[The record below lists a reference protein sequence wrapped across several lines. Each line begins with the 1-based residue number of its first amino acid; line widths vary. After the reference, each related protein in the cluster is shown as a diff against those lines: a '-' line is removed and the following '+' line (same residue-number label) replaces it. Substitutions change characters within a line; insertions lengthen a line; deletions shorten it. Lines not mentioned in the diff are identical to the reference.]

1 MKTNQS
7 RNKQR
12 KHTRKGYLLLEVVL
26 AMAIFSLAATG
37 FTLALQ
43 KAADASDMAARE
55 MQITRILASALDEAL
70 AVPVL
75 EEGEEEILDLEER
88 QVQIGTLYER
98 MEEMENQDGQLLQD
112 MWRITVTAYF
122 QQDGVEITRSAVTW
136 RYGRLYQ
143 P

>member
-1 MKTNQS
+1 MKVTSSMS
-7 RNKQR
+7 RPAR
-12 KHTRKGYLLLEVVL
+12 GYLLLEVVL
-26 AMAIFSLAATG
+26 AMGIFALAATG
-37 FTLALQ
+37 FTIALQ

-55 MQITRILASALDEAL
+55 MQVTRMLQSSLDA
-70 AVPVL
+70 AISIPVL
-75 EEGEEEILDLEER
+75 EEGEASEKLEER
-88 QVQIGTLYER
+88 AMEIVTKYEK

-122 QQDGVEITRSAVTW
+122 FQGNTEMSRTAVTW

>member
-1 MKTNQS
+1 MKMNRKTS
-7 RNKQR
+7 KLRQR
-12 KHTRKGYLLLEVVL
+12 TRKGYLLLEVVL

-75 EEGEEEILDLEER
+75 EEGEAVMELDER
-88 QVQIGTLYER
+88 QVDIQTVYER

-112 MWRITVTAYF
+112 MWRITVTAFYM
-122 QQDGVEITRSAVTW
+122 QDGAEMERSAVTL

>member
-1 MKTNQS
+1 MKVTPAMS
-7 RNKQR
+7 RPAR
-12 KHTRKGYLLLEVVL
+12 GYLLLEVVL
-26 AMAIFSLAATG
+26 AMGIFALAATG
-37 FTLALQ
+37 FTIALQ

-55 MQITRILASALDEAL
+55 MQVTRMLQSSLDA
-70 AVPVL
+70 AISIPVL
-75 EEGEEEILDLEER
+75 EEGEVSEKFEER
-88 QVQIGTLYER
+88 GMEIVTKYEK

-122 QQDGVEITRSAVTW
+122 LQGNTELSRTAVTW

>member
-1 MKTNQS
+1 MKVRPTM
-7 RNKQR
+7 
-12 KHTRKGYLLLEVVL
+12 TRPARGYLLLEVVL
-26 AMAIFSLAATG
+26 AMGIFALAATG
-37 FTLALQ
+37 FTIALQ

-55 MQITRILASALDEAL
+55 MQVTRMLQSSLDA
-70 AVPVL
+70 AISIPVL
-75 EEGEEEILDLEER
+75 EEGEASEKLEER
-88 QVQIGTLYER
+88 QMEVVTKYEK

-122 QQDGVEITRSAVTW
+122 LQGNTELSRTAVTW

>member
-1 MKTNQS
+1 MKTFS
-7 RNKQR
+7 KRAR
-12 KHTRKGYLLLEVVL
+12 SARGYLLLEVVL
-26 AMAIFSLAATG
+26 AMGIFALAATG
-37 FTLALQ
+37 YTVALQ

-55 MQITRILASALDEAL
+55 MQITRILQSALDEAIS
-70 AVPVL
+70 VPNL
-75 EEGEEEILDLEER
+75 EEGEMPPQKLEER
-88 QVQIGTLYER
+88 DIEIVTIYEK

-122 QQDGVEITRSAVTW
+122 MQGDTEMSRTAVTW

>member
-1 MKTNQS
+1 MMRTNPSVS
-7 RNKQR
+7 RPAR
-12 KHTRKGYLLLEVVL
+12 GYLLLEVVL
-26 AMAIFSLAATG
+26 AMGIFALAATG
-37 FTLALQ
+37 FTIALQ

-55 MQITRILASALDEAL
+55 MQVTRMLQSSLDA
-70 AVPVL
+70 AISIPVL
-75 EEGEEEILDLEER
+75 EEGETTEQLEER
-88 QVQIGTLYER
+88 QMEIVTKYEK

-122 QQDGVEITRSAVTW
+122 FQGNTELSRTAVTW

>member
-1 MKTNQS
+1 MKTNRTKNTLRK
-7 RNKQR
+7 RNR
-12 KHTRKGYLLLEVVL
+12 NGYLLLEVVL

-43 KAADASDMAARE
+43 KAADASDMSARE
-55 MQITRILASALDEAL
+55 MQVTRILASAMDEAL

-75 EEGEEEILDLEER
+75 EEGEEKFFELEER
-88 QVQIGTLYER
+88 QVEIGTLYER

-122 QQDGVEITRSAVTW
+122 MQDGVEMSRQAVTW